1 MGESFLLDDNYN
13 TMIRIAIQS
22 KGRLNEQSVELLQD
36 AGLNVNDQKRK
47 FLDRVDN
54 FPIEIL
60 YLRDDDIPE
69 VVADG
74 SADIGIVGYNEVAE
88 TEAVVNIVRQLG
100 FGGCRISLAI
110 PKADEYTSPQYFQ
123 GKSIATS
130 YPNILRR
137 FLAEQGVEASVR
149 VIKGSVEIAPA
160 AGIADAIFD
169 IVSSGGTLVSNGL
182 KEVERVI
189 NSEAVLIA
197 NPNLTPEKQAVLDSL
212 LFRIDAVT
220 NSRGKKYILMNLP
233 ADKVDEAIAILP
245 AMRSPSVMPLAD
257 NTWCSLHSVVKADE
271 LWDKIERLKQI
282 GAEGILVL
290 DLDKVIE

>member
-1 MGESFLLDDNYN
+1 
-13 TMIRIAIQS
+13 MIRIAIQS
-22 KGRLNEQSVELLQD
+22 KGRLNEQSVDLLQD
-36 AGLNVNDQKRK
+36 AGLNINDQKRK

-88 TEAVVNIVRQLG
+88 TGTTVDLVRQLG

-137 FLAEQGVEASVR
+137 YLAEQGVEASVR

-182 KEVERVI
+182 KEVEKVI
-189 NSEAVLIA
+189 HSEAVLIA
-197 NPNLTPEKQAVLDSL
+197 NPNLSPEKQAILDSL

-257 NTWCSLHSVVKADE
+257 NSWCSLHSVVKADE
-271 LWDKIERLKQI
+271 LWNKIERLKQI

>member
-1 MGESFLLDDNYN
+1 
-13 TMIRIAIQS
+13 MIRIAIQS

-36 AGLNVNDQKRK
+36 AGLNVNDLKRK

-88 TEAVVNIVRQLG
+88 TEAAVNIVRQLG

-123 GKSIATS
+123 GKRIATS

-137 FLAEQGVEASVR
+137 FLKEQGVEASVR

-220 NSRGKKYILMNLP
+220 HSRGKKYILMNLP

-271 LWDKIERLKQI
+271 LWNKIERLKQI

>member
-1 MGESFLLDDNYN
+1 
-13 TMIRIAIQS
+13 MIRIAIQS

-36 AGLNVNDQKRK
+36 AGLNVNDLKRK

-88 TEAVVNIVRQLG
+88 TEAGVEIVRKLG

-110 PKADEYTSPQYFQ
+110 PKGDEYASPQYFQ
-123 GKSIATS
+123 GKRIATS

-137 FLAEQGVEASVR
+137 FLKEQGVEASVR

-189 NSEAVLIA
+189 SSEAVLIA

>member
-1 MGESFLLDDNYN
+1 
-13 TMIRIAIQS
+13 MIRIAIQS
-22 KGRLNEQSVELLQD
+22 KGRLNEQSVDLLQD
-36 AGLNVNDQKRK
+36 AGMNVNDQKRK
-47 FLDRVDN
+47 FLDRVGN
-54 FPIEIL
+54 FPLEIL

-88 TEAVVNIVRQLG
+88 TSAEVEVVRHLG

-110 PKADEYTSPQYFQ
+110 PKADEYTSPAYFQ
-123 GKSIATS
+123 DKRIATS

-137 FLAEQGVEASVR
+137 FLEEQGVEASIR

-182 KEVERVI
+182 KEVEQVI
-189 NSEAVLIA
+189 SSEAVLIA
-197 NPNLTPEKQAVLDSL
+197 NPNLSPEKRAILDSL

-220 NSRGKKYILMNLP
+220 GSRGKKYILMNLP
-233 ADKVDEAIAILP
+233 ADKVDEAITILP

-257 NTWCSLHSVVKADE
+257 KSWCSLHSVVKADE

-290 DLDKVIE
+290 DLYKVIE

>member
-1 MGESFLLDDNYN
+1 
-13 TMIRIAIQS
+13 MIRIAIQS

-54 FPIEIL
+54 FPVEIL

-88 TEAVVNIVRQLG
+88 TEAGVEIVRKLG

-110 PKADEYTSPQYFQ
+110 PKGDEYASPQYFQ
-123 GKSIATS
+123 GKRIATS

-137 FLAEQGVEASVR
+137 FLKEQGVEASVR

-197 NPNLTPEKQAVLDSL
+197 NPNLAPEKQAVLDSL

-233 ADKVDEAIAILP
+233 ADKVDDAIAILP

-257 NTWCSLHSVVKADE
+257 KAWCSLHSVVKADE

>member
-1 MGESFLLDDNYN
+1 
-13 TMIRIAIQS
+13 MIRIAIQS

-47 FLDRVDN
+47 FLDRVEN

-88 TEAVVNIVRQLG
+88 TGADVTVVRQLG

-110 PKADEYTSPQYFQ
+110 PKGDDYTSAQYFQ
-123 GKSIATS
+123 GKRIATS

-137 FLAEQGVEASVR
+137 FFAEQGIEASVR

-182 KEVERVI
+182 KEVEQVI
-189 NSEAVLIA
+189 HSEAVLIA
-197 NPNLTPEKQAVLDSL
+197 NPNLTPEKQAILDSL

-257 NTWCSLHSVVKADE
+257 SAWCSLHSVVKANE
-271 LWDKIERLKQI
+271 LWEKIERLKQI

>member
-1 MGESFLLDDNYN
+1 MV
-13 TMIRIAIQS
+13 RIAIQS

-54 FPIEIL
+54 FPVEIL

-88 TEAVVNIVRQLG
+88 TGAEVDLVRQLG
-100 FGGCRISLAI
+100 FGSCRISLAI
-110 PKADEYTSPQYFQ
+110 PKGDEYTSPQYFQ
-123 GKSIATS
+123 GKRIATS
-130 YPNILRR
+130 YPNILSRY
-137 FLAEQGVEASVR
+137 FEEQGIEASVR

-189 NSEAVLIA
+189 HSEAVLIA
-197 NPNLTPEKQAVLDSL
+197 NPNLTPEKQAILDSL

-233 ADKVDEAIAILP
+233 TDKVDEAIAILP

-257 NTWCSLHSVVKADE
+257 KAWCSLHSVVKVDE
-271 LWDKIERLKQI
+271 LWNKIERLKQI

>member
-1 MGESFLLDDNYN
+1 
-13 TMIRIAIQS
+13 MIRIAIQS
-22 KGRLNEQSVELLQD
+22 RGRLNEQSVELLQD

-88 TEAVVNIVRQLG
+88 TEAAVDVVRQLG

-110 PKADEYTSPQYFQ
+110 PKTDEYTSPQYFQ

-189 NSEAVLIA
+189 HSEAVLIA

-257 NTWCSLHSVVKADE
+257 SAWCSLHSVVKASE
-271 LWDKIERLKQI
+271 LWNKIERLKQI

>member
-1 MGESFLLDDNYN
+1 
-13 TMIRIAIQS
+13 MIRIAIQS

-36 AGLNVNDQKRK
+36 AGMNVNDQKRK

-54 FPIEIL
+54 FPVEIL

-88 TEAVVNIVRQLG
+88 TGAVVDIVRQLG

-110 PKADEYTSPQYFQ
+110 PKGDEYTSPQYFQ
-123 GKSIATS
+123 GKRIATS
-130 YPNILRR
+130 YPNILSR
-137 FLAEQGVEASVR
+137 FFEEQGIEASVR

-189 NSEAVLIA
+189 HSEAVLIA
-197 NPNLTPEKQAVLDSL
+197 NPNLTPEKQAILDSL

-257 NTWCSLHSVVKADE
+257 KAWCSLHSVVKADE

>member
-1 MGESFLLDDNYN
+1 
-13 TMIRIAIQS
+13 MIRIAIQS

-47 FLDRVDN
+47 FLDRVSN

-88 TEAVVNIVRQLG
+88 TGAEVNVVRQLG

-130 YPNILRR
+130 YPNVLRR
-137 FLAEQGVEASVR
+137 FLKEQGVEASVR

-182 KEVERVI
+182 KELEQVI
-189 NSEAVLIA
+189 TSEAVLIA
-197 NPNLTPEKQAVLDSL
+197 NPGLTSEKQAILDSL

-233 ADKVDEAIAILP
+233 ADKVDKAIAIIP

-257 NTWCSLHSVVKADE
+257 KTWCSLHSVVKADE

>member
-1 MGESFLLDDNYN
+1 
-13 TMIRIAIQS
+13 MIRIAIQS

-88 TEAVVNIVRQLG
+88 TEAVVNVVRQLG

-189 NSEAVLIA
+189 HSEAVLIA

-257 NTWCSLHSVVKADE
+257 NSWCSLHSVVKADE
-271 LWDKIERLKQI
+271 LWNKIERLKQI

>member
-1 MGESFLLDDNYN
+1 
-13 TMIRIAIQS
+13 MIRIAIQS

-88 TEAVVNIVRQLG
+88 TEAAVDVVRQLG

-110 PKADEYTSPQYFQ
+110 PKTDEYTSPQYFQ

-189 NSEAVLIA
+189 HSEAVLIA
-197 NPNLTPEKQAVLDSL
+197 NPNLTPEKLAVLDSL

-257 NTWCSLHSVVKADE
+257 SAWCSLHSVVKASE

>member
-1 MGESFLLDDNYN
+1 
-13 TMIRIAIQS
+13 MIRIAIQS

-47 FLDRVDN
+47 FLDRVGN
-54 FPIEIL
+54 FPVEIL

-88 TEAVVNIVRQLG
+88 TGADVVVVRQLG

-123 GKSIATS
+123 GKRIATS
-130 YPNILRR
+130 YPNVLRR
-137 FLAEQGVEASVR
+137 FLEEQGVEASVR

-182 KEVERVI
+182 KEVEKVI
-189 NSEAVLIA
+189 HSEAVLIA
-197 NPNLTPEKQAVLDSL
+197 NPDLTPEKQTVLDSL

-233 ADKVDEAIAILP
+233 TNKVEEAIAILP

-257 NTWCSLHSVVKADE
+257 SSWCSLHSVVKAEE

>member
-1 MGESFLLDDNYN
+1 
-13 TMIRIAIQS
+13 MIRIAIQS

-54 FPIEIL
+54 FPVEIL

-137 FLAEQGVEASVR
+137 FLAEQGVDASVR

-189 NSEAVLIA
+189 HSEAVLIA

-233 ADKVDEAIAILP
+233 ADKVEEAIAILP

>member
-1 MGESFLLDDNYN
+1 
-13 TMIRIAIQS
+13 MIRIAIQS

-36 AGLNVNDQKRK
+36 AGLDINDQKRK
-47 FLDRVDN
+47 FLDRVNN
-54 FPIEIL
+54 FPVEIL

-88 TEAVVNIVRQLG
+88 TEATVSIVRQLG

-123 GKSIATS
+123 NKRIATS
-130 YPNILRR
+130 YPNILRK
-137 FLAEQGVEASVR
+137 FLSKQGVEASVR

-182 KEVERVI
+182 KEVEKVI
-189 NSEAVLIA
+189 HSEAVLIA
-197 NPNLTPEKQAVLDSL
+197 NPDLTPEKQTVLDSL

-233 ADKVDEAIAILP
+233 TNKVEEAIAILP

-257 NTWCSLHSVVKADE
+257 SSWCSLHSVVKAEE

>member
-1 MGESFLLDDNYN
+1 
-13 TMIRIAIQS
+13 MIRIAIQS

-54 FPIEIL
+54 FPVEIL

-88 TEAVVNIVRQLG
+88 TGAEVDIVRQLG

-110 PKADEYTSPQYFQ
+110 PKGDEYTSPQYFQ
-123 GKSIATS
+123 GKRIATS
-130 YPNILRR
+130 YPNILSR
-137 FLAEQGVEASVR
+137 FFEEQDIEASVR

-189 NSEAVLIA
+189 HSEAVLIA
-197 NPNLTPEKQAVLDSL
+197 NPNLTPEKQAILDLL

-257 NTWCSLHSVVKADE
+257 KAWCSLHSVVKADE
-271 LWDKIERLKQI
+271 LWNKIERLKQI